1 MELEN
6 LLSKIENV
14 KKDILDYIV
23 STEHYI
29 FNWIDD
35 KNVQDFIKEY
45 PDEYEDMIYLCVIH
59 ASSSPTIRIYFENHP
74 DDVKYIERYTVL
86 STFKDSTKA
95 RWLKW
100 NGRVIEMQIAEKEE
114 ELAYLKEKQE
124 TLEKYIEY
132 LKRS

>member
-1 MELEN
+1 M
-6 LLSKIENV
+6 

-45 PDEYEDMIYLCVIH
+45 PDEYEDMIYLHVIH

-95 RWLKW
+95 IWIKW
-100 NGRVIEMQIAEKEE
+100 NGRVNELQIAEKEE
-114 ELAYLKEKQE
+114 ELAHLKEKQK

-132 LKRS
+132 LKNNK

>member
-45 PDEYEDMIYLCVIH
+45 PDEYEDMIYLHVIH

-74 DDVKYIERYTVL
+74 DDTKWVADVFIPTAVEYGCNTIYFIIDKNNSIKEELEGQESDSSDKIEFKYIYSMNEIR
-86 STFKDSTKA
+86 
-95 RWLKW
+95 
-100 NGRVIEMQIAEKEE
+100 
-114 ELAYLKEKQE
+114 
-124 TLEKYIEY
+124 
-132 LKRS
+132 